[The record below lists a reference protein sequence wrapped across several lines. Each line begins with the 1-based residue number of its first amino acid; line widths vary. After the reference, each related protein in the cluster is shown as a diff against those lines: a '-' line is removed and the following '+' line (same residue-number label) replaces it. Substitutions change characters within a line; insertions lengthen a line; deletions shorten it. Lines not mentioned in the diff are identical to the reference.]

1 MTATIL
7 IIDDDEMIRSFFS
20 ELLEDE
26 GYEVLAAA
34 TGGEGEALLRQ
45 KPVDVVL
52 LDLRLPDVDGLTVLG
67 RIKGQEVN
75 VHVIVLTAFSAV
87 PTAVEAM
94 KLGAY
99 DYVDKTSDASKLK
112 LIIERAL
119 KELAMQR
126 EIERLRRRSGGYAQG
141 WIVGESDEM
150 RRIARLV
157 EKVAPG
163 RATVL
168 LQGESG
174 TGKEVVAD
182 AIHRQ
187 SARSNKA
194 FTVINCAAIP
204 EDLLESE
211 LFGFE
216 EGAFTG
222 ARRRK
227 KGLLEVAD
235 EGTLFLDEIAEMAP
249 KMQAKILRVLE
260 TRMVRRVGGTSDVT
274 VDVRFIAA
282 SNRDLKEAVKQ
293 GTLREDLYYRLGVVV
308 IDLPPLRERMED
320 LELFVAAFVDEF
332 NRSMGRKVTGVSS
345 RVLKLMREYPW
356 PGNIRELRN
365 VIERAMVLCEGEEIQ
380 PSHLPGDFS
389 ELAAAVD
396 PSAATPQLSDPAPEL
411 PDDGLDLEDVVVHL
425 ERHYIVEALERTG
438 GNQTEA
444 AALLSISRDQLR
456 YRMEKYKLT

>member
-7 IIDDDEMIRSFFS
+7 TIDDDDMIRSFFS
-20 ELLEDE
+20 GLLEDE
-26 GYEVLAAA
+26 GYEVLSAA
-34 TGGEGEALLRQ
+34 TGAKGEALLRQ

-52 LDLRLPDVDGLTVLG
+52 LDLRLPDVDGLTILR
-67 RIKGQEVN
+67 RIKRQDLN
-75 VHVIVLTAFSAV
+75 VHVIVLTAYSAV
-87 PTAVEAM
+87 PSAVEAM

-99 DYVDKTSDASKLK
+99 DYIDKPSDASKLK
-112 LIIERAL
+112 LIIKRAL

-126 EIERLRRRSGGYAQG
+126 EIQRLRQKSAGYPKG
-141 WIVGESDEM
+141 WIVGDSDEM

-157 EKVAPG
+157 RKVAQG
-163 RATVL
+163 KATVL

-174 TGKEVVAD
+174 TGKEVVAH

-187 SARSNKA
+187 SPRSEKP

-222 ARRRK
+222 AKRRK

-235 EGTLFLDEIAEMAP
+235 EGTLFLDEIGEMAP

-260 TRMVRRVGGTSDVT
+260 TRMLRRVGGTSDVK

-293 GTLREDLYYRLGVVV
+293 GTFREDLYYRLGVVV
-308 IDLPPLRERMED
+308 IDLPPLRERIQD
-320 LELFVAAFVDEF
+320 LELFVAAFIDEF
-332 NRSMGRKVTGVSS
+332 NRSMGRRMSGVSS
-345 RVLKLMREYPW
+345 EALELMRRYPW

-365 VIERAMVLCEGEEIQ
+365 VIERAMVLCDGDEIQ
-380 PSHLPGDFS
+380 SAHLPA
-389 ELAAAVD
+389 E
-396 PSAATPQLSDPAPEL
+396 LSDAYGSPDGVARSGSPPDL
-411 PDDGLDLEDVVVHL
+411 PPGGVELEDVVDDV
-425 ERHYIVEALERTG
+425 ERHYIEQALERTG

-444 AALLSISRDQLR
+444 AELLGISRDQLR
-456 YRMEKYKLT
+456 YRMEKYGLI

>member
-7 IIDDDEMIRSFFS
+7 TVDDDEMIRSYFS
-20 ELLEDE
+20 QLLEEE
-26 GYEVLAAA
+26 GYEVLSAA
-34 TGGEGEALLRQ
+34 TGAEGEALLRQ

-67 RIKGQEVN
+67 RIKRQDVN
-75 VHVIVLTAFSAV
+75 VHVIILTAYSAV

-112 LIIERAL
+112 LIIKRAL

-126 EIERLRRRSGGYAQG
+126 EIERLRHRSGGYPRG

-150 RRIARLV
+150 RRIARV
-157 EKVAPG
+157 VDKVAQG
-163 RATVL
+163 KATVL

-174 TGKEVVAD
+174 TGKEVVAH

-187 SARSNKA
+187 SPRADKA

-235 EGTLFLDEIAEMAP
+235 EGTLFLDEIGEMAP

-260 TRMVRRVGGTSDVT
+260 TRMLRRVGGTSDVT

-345 RVLKLMREYPW
+345 GVLKLMREYPW

-365 VIERAMVLCEGEEIQ
+365 VIERAMVLCEGDEIQ
-380 PSHLPGDFS
+380 PEHLPGDFS
-389 ELAAAVD
+389 GLAAAAD
-396 PSAATPQLSDPAPEL
+396 GPGASDPDVEL
-411 PDDGLDLEDVVVHL
+411 PGDGLDLESAVVGL

-444 AALLSISRDQLR
+444 AVLLSISRDQLR
-456 YRMEKYKLT
+456 YRMEKYGLI

>member
-7 IIDDDEMIRSFFS
+7 TIDDDDMIRSFFS
-20 ELLEDE
+20 GLLEEE
-26 GYEVLAAA
+26 GYEVLSAA
-34 TGGEGEALLRQ
+34 TGAKGEALLRQ

-52 LDLRLPDVDGLTVLG
+52 LDLRLPDIDGLTILR
-67 RIKGQEVN
+67 RIKRQDLN
-75 VHVIVLTAFSAV
+75 VHVIVLTAYSAV
-87 PTAVEAM
+87 PSAVEAM

-99 DYVDKTSDASKLK
+99 DYIDKPSDASKLK
-112 LIIERAL
+112 LIIKRAL

-126 EIERLRRRSGGYAQG
+126 EIERLRQKSGGYPKG
-141 WIVGESDEM
+141 WIVGESEEM
-150 RRIARLV
+150 RRIAKLV
-157 EKVAPG
+157 RKVAQG
-163 RATVL
+163 KATVL

-174 TGKEVVAD
+174 TGKEVVAH

-187 SARSNKA
+187 SPRSEKP

-222 ARRRK
+222 AKRRK

-235 EGTLFLDEIAEMAP
+235 EGTLFLDEIGEMAP
-249 KMQAKILRVLE
+249 RMQAKILRVLE
-260 TRMVRRVGGTSDVT
+260 TRMVRRVGGTSDVR

-282 SNRDLKEAVKQ
+282 SNRDLKGAVRE

-308 IDLPPLRERMED
+308 IDLPALRERIQD

-332 NRSMGRKVTGVSS
+332 NRSMGRKISGVSS
-345 RVLKLMREYPW
+345 EALELMRRYPW

-380 PSHLPGDFS
+380 SVHLPA
-389 ELAAAVD
+389 E
-396 PSAATPQLSDPAPEL
+396 LSDSYGTS
-411 PDDGLDLEDVVVHL
+411 DGVGRTSARLDLPPDGVDLENVVVDL
-425 ERHYIVEALERTG
+425 ERRFIEEALERTG

-444 AALLSISRDQLR
+444 AELLSISRDQLR
-456 YRMEKYKLT
+456 YRLEKYGLS